1 MRRRHRIAL
10 AGATFALGLFAAVP
24 AHADDTSDLQGL
36 LNETVVTT
44 ASKSA
49 ETSTTAPATST
60 TITAEDMRR
69 YGIHSLDEAIDFLSL
84 GVVTSNPLHQ
94 VDIGSRGVTIP
105 SDQGDHFLLLV
116 NGHAVNEALFG
127 SARFERGLG
136 MPLEMIDHIEVV
148 LGPGSVLYGS
158 NAMLGVI
165 NVITKRAKDM
175 LGGHV
180 AVETELGK
188 SYRAAA
194 LGGFELTLFGRPS
207 EVTVGLEYYRQ
218 SGPAFLFGPQIGGL
232 DNVTGQPS
240 IYSRDPNALP
250 PGTWGGR
257 ADRDYYAQVP
267 SAFLRFM
274 SGNLELNVHAKSYQ
288 RSTPYR
294 ARYAQVIKDFN
305 DADSYEID
313 RHIWADARYHA
324 TLSPVVELTTR
335 LYGDSFDYRDHF
347 NASQASGCLYDGVS
361 TCEYLFSG
369 VSRWVG
375 LELQS
380 SFDWKKDGTLVTLI
394 GVDERLRHV
403 ETKSDTLNYAT
414 HLPVA
419 SSVSRIDHDDKT
431 AAAYIQQTWQPTP
444 WLGFNGGARVDYE
457 TRFRGVVS
465 PRLAA
470 SASLWRGG
478 TLKGIY
484 AQAYRAPSWIETN
497 FSTQSS
503 PTADNLRPESVR
515 SVEASFEQRFGT
527 QRILVGLFRS
537 WWEDLVELHSLTDVE
552 AREAARLGKI
562 DLLRSAVFVQ
572 FRNDSSVDDYG
583 VNAAYEGTLGDAQA
597 FKYGMNVTAA
607 LARRNEP
614 GLSGTVMQPLTV
626 APQIFGNVRASYDLP
641 GSLPIL
647 AVAAHYLGKRPV
659 DRAYDG
665 AWEHVPYAQP
675 LLELRGTVS
684 GPLPFVRGLSY
695 RATASYLVAPCPEN
709 LASSHSACGPYVVG
723 PTQGAYAGHP
733 RPELSPLDTFR
744 VGIGLQYDFGQ

>member
-10 AGATFALGLFAAVP
+10 AGATFALGVFALLP
-24 AHADDTSDLQGL
+24 ATPARADDTSDLQGL
-36 LNETVVTT
+36 LNEPVVTT

-49 ETSTTAPATST
+49 ETATTAPATST
-60 TITAEDMRR
+60 TITAEDLRK

-84 GVVTSNPLHQ
+84 GVVTSNPLHT

-105 SDQGDHFLLLV
+105 SDQGNHFLLLV
-116 NGHAVNEALFG
+116 NGHAINEALFG
-127 SARFERGLG
+127 AARFDRGLG
-136 MPLEMIDHIEVV
+136 MPLELIDHIEVV

-180 AVETELGK
+180 AIESELGK
-188 SYRAAA
+188 SYRAAG
-194 LGGFELTLFGRPS
+194 LGGFELTLFGKPS
-207 EVTVGLEYYRQ
+207 EVTFGLEYFRQ
-218 SGPAFLFGPQIGGL
+218 GGPAFLFGPQEGGL
-232 DNVTGQPS
+232 DNATGQPAV
-240 IYSRDPNALP
+240 YTRDPNALP
-250 PGTWGGR
+250 QGTWGGR

-267 SAFLRFM
+267 SAFMRFI
-274 SGNLELNVHAKSYQ
+274 SGNFEVNVHAKSYL

-313 RHIWADARYHA
+313 RHVWADARYRA
-324 TLSPVVELTTR
+324 TLSPVVELSTR

-347 NASQASGCLYDGVS
+347 NASQASGCLFDGVS

-394 GVDERLRHV
+394 GVDERIRHV
-403 ETKSDTLNYAT
+403 GTKSDALNYAT

-419 SSVSRIDHDDKT
+419 SSISRIDRDDKT
-431 AAAYIQQTWQPTP
+431 TAAYIQQTWQPTP

-470 SASLWRGG
+470 SANVWRGG
-478 TLKGIY
+478 TLKAVY

-497 FSTQSS
+497 FNTQGLA
-503 PTADNLRPESVR
+503 ADTLLPESVR
-515 SVEASFEQRFGT
+515 SIETSLEQRFGT
-527 QRILVGLFRS
+527 QRILMGLFRS
-537 WWEDLVELHSLTDVE
+537 WWEDLVELHVLSDAE
-552 AREAARLGKI
+552 AREEARKGRI
-562 DLLRSAVFVQ
+562 SLLRSAGFTQ
-572 FRNDSSVDDYG
+572 FRNVSSIDDYG
-583 VNAAYEGTLGDAQA
+583 MNAAYEGTLGDAQS

-607 LARRNEP
+607 IARRNEAN
-614 GLSGTVMQPLTV
+614 VAQPLRV
-626 APQIFGNVRASYDLP
+626 APQVFGNVRVSYDLP
-641 GSLPIL
+641 GSLPIVAL
-647 AVAAHYLGKRPV
+647 AAHYVGKRPV

-675 LLELRGTVS
+675 LIELRATLS
-684 GPLPFVRGLSY
+684 GAVPFVKGLSY
-695 RATASYLVAPCPEN
+695 RATANYLVAPCAAD
-709 LASSHSACGPYVVG
+709 LVGSHSACGPYVVG
-723 PTQGAYAGHP
+723 PVQAAYAGHP
-733 RPELSPLDTFR
+733 RPELSPMDTFR